1 MGWIFPKTETM
12 VRWYEIHSDFGGII
26 VVYHLNNNVFQ
37 FAILKIK
44 LNLYYIIKKRTTE
57 AFQRHSYQV
66 DCPSKFGTWAL

>member
-1 MGWIFPKTETM
+1 MGCTFPKTETM
-12 VRWYEIHSDFGGII
+12 VRWYGIHSDFGGII

-44 LNLYYIIKKRTTE
+44 LNMYYIIKKRKTE

-66 DCPSKFGTWAL
+66 DCPSKFGT

>member
-1 MGWIFPKTETM
+1 MLEEKVGWIFPKTETM

-44 LNLYYIIKKRTTE
+44 LNLYYIIKKRTTD
-57 AFQRHSYQV
+57 AFQ
-66 DCPSKFGTWAL
+66 DTLTK